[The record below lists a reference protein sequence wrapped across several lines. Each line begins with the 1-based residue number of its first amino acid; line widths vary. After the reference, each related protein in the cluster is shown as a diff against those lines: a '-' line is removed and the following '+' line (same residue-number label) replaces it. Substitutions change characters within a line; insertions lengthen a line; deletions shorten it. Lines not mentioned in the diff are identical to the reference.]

1 MQRILLPVF
10 LLLGLFIVSAASA
23 AQRPIASGDP
33 AIDAA
38 WIQLASSNPV
48 GSTPI
53 DPNATPATG
62 IFRAFGGSRRSP
74 AQARV
79 MAPRRAVL
87 GAAAP
92 RRTVDPA
99 FLPALVNDPTG
110 EAPGTIVVD
119 TGSRYLYY
127 VLPEGKAQRYG
138 VGVGREGFGWSGRV
152 RIGRKAEWPTWTP
165 PAAMRKRQPHLPVS
179 MVGGPNN
186 PLGARALYLYD
197 GGRDTLFRI
206 HGSNEPWTIGH
217 RVSSGCIRMR
227 NEDVIELFSRVSVG
241 TRVVVL

>member
-1 MQRILLPVF
+1 MQRIFLSAF
-10 LLLGLFIVSAASA
+10 LLLGLSLISMASA
-23 AQRPIASGDP
+23 AQRPVTSGDP

-48 GSTPI
+48 GSNPI
-53 DPNATPATG
+53 DPNAMPATG
-62 IFRAFGGSRRSP
+62 IFRAFGGSRRAP

-79 MAPRRAVL
+79 VAPRRAGVR
-87 GAAAP
+87 AAP
-92 RRTVDPA
+92 QSHTIDRA

-119 TGSRYLYY
+119 SAARYLYY
-127 VLPEGKAQRYG
+127 VLPDGKAQRYG

-165 PAAMRKRQPHLPVS
+165 PPEMRKRQPYLPIS

-197 GGRDTLFRI
+197 GRRDTMFRI